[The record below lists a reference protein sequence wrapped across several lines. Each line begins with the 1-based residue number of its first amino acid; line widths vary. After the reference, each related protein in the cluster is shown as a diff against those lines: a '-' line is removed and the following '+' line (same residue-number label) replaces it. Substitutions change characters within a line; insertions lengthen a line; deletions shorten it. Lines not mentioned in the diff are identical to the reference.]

1 MPTFGSSRGRGG
13 SVQDSQPSAVR
24 GGHCAPRGSPCSSW
38 PPSRSREEAEAEL
51 SRTIAEQYEKQEAAR
66 AAAAEAAE
74 AARVAAEAAEAAESQ
89 RQRIEA
95 AVDVP
100 EFRLPPPDRQGD
112 RYFPLRTCDAYPGM
126 VFSQS
131 ARNVP
136 GLAPST
142 RRWWHEP
149 YRGGEKRKKQND
161 SSRRRRKSRRSLKRR
176 RSTKTNRK

>member
-24 GGHCAPRGSPCSSW
+24 GGHCVPRGAPHPSW
-38 PPSRSREEAEAEL
+38 QPSRSREEADAEL
-51 SRTIAEQYEKQEAAR
+51 SRTIADQYEKQEAAR
-66 AAAAEAAE
+66 MAAAE

-100 EFRLPPPDRQGD
+100 EFRLPPPDREGN

-149 YRGGEKRKKQND
+149 RREGGKRKTRNNTN
-161 SSRRRRKSRRSLKRR
+161 RRRKSRRSLKRR
-176 RSTKTNRK
+176 RSTKTNKK

>member
-24 GGHCAPRGSPCSSW
+24 GGHYAPRGAPHSSW
-38 PPSRSREEAEAEL
+38 PPSRSQEEAEAEL
-51 SRTIAEQYEKQEAAR
+51 SRTIADQYEKQEAAR
-66 AAAAEAAE
+66 MA
-74 AARVAAEAAEAAESQ
+74 AAEAAEAAESQ
-89 RQRIEA
+89 RLRLQSAVEA
-95 AVDVP
+95 P
-100 EFRLPPPDRQGD
+100 EFRLPPPDREGN

-149 YRGGEKRKKQND
+149 RREGGKRKTRNNTN
-161 SSRRRRKSRRSLKRR
+161 RRRKGRRSLRRR
-176 RSTKTNRK
+176 RSTKTNKK

>member
-1 MPTFGSSRGRGG
+1 MPTVGSSRGRGG
-13 SVQDSQPSAVR
+13 SVQDSQPSSVR
-24 GGHCAPRGSPCSSW
+24 GGHCIPRGSM
-38 PPSRSREEAEAEL
+38 PPGKTMSLAEADESL
-51 SRTIAEQYEKQEAAR
+51 SQRVRDDYEKQEATR
-66 AAAAEAAE
+66 MAAEE
-74 AARVAAEAAEAAESQ
+74 AAWVAAEAESQ

-100 EFRLPPPDRQGD
+100 EFRLPPPDIEGN

-126 VFSQS
+126 QFSQS

-136 GLAPST
+136 GLTPST

-149 YRGGEKRKKQND
+149 RREGGKRKTRNNTN
-161 SSRRRRKSRRSLKRR
+161 RRRKGRRSLRRR